1 MLTGALTLPGCSLS
15 QGDTF
20 AESSK
25 RSREVLAIRLRYRL
39 VRRVRERCNADTCMA
54 GSPI

>member
-1 MLTGALTLPGCSLS
+1 MLTGVLTLPGCSLS

-20 AESSK
+20 AESSE
-25 RSREVLAIRLRYRL
+25 RSREVLAIWLRYRL